1 MLGGLRWA
9 NVPLPEAHLIG
20 LGVGILAQVLA
31 PWRLPL
37 PSVVGVVV
45 GLVVGLGGLALAGWA
60 VWAAGSVHLAH
71 PGQLVEEGPYAR
83 SRNPMYVGWTLVYAG
98 VTLMLG
104 SVWLLVLLPL
114 VLVATHAAVISEE
127 RRLAREF
134 GTQFEGYTT
143 RVRRYL

>member
-1 MLGGLRWA
+1 MLGRLRWA
-9 NVPLPEAHLIG
+9 NVPLPEPHLIG
-20 LGVGILAQVLA
+20 LGVGILAQVLT

-37 PSVVGVVV
+37 PSGLGVVV
-45 GLVVGLGGLALAGWA
+45 GVMLGLGGLALAGWA
-60 VWAAGSVHLAH
+60 VWAAGSVHLAR
-71 PGQLVEEGPYAR
+71 PGLLVEDGPYAR
-83 SRNPMYVGWTLVYAG
+83 SRNPMYVGWTLMYAG
-98 VTLMLG
+98 ITLILG

-114 VLVATHAAVISEE
+114 VLAVTHAAVISEE